1 MKQALLFPG
10 QGAQYPGMGKDFF
23 DNFSAAKEVFQQAD
37 DLLNMHLSKLM
48 FEGPQELLTETKNS
62 QLAIFVMSL
71 ALYAVIGE
79 ANPNTCA
86 GLSLGEY
93 SALVASKRLSFEEG
107 LTLVRDRGQF
117 MNDACEKTQGTMA
130 VVLGLEE
137 ENVAAAIAGLKDVWI
152 ANLNCPGQVVI
163 AGSKAALA
171 DAEAPIKEQG
181 AKRVLPLQVSGAFH
195 SPFMLSAQER
205 LTPKIHAA
213 NFNDSVIHLVM
224 NVPGDYVESSDNIR
238 QNLIDQ
244 VVQPVRWESGIR
256 AMESQGIERYIEIG
270 PGKTLC
276 GMNKKIGIAAPSINI
291 EKVEDLDAALA

>member
-1 MKQALLFPG
+1 MKQALIFPG
-10 QGAQYPGMGKDFF
+10 QGAQYPGMGKDFYE
-23 DNFSAAKEVFQQAD
+23 NFPAAKEVFEQAD
-37 DLLNMHLSKLM
+37 DLLSMRLSKLM
-48 FEGPQELLTETKNS
+48 FEGPQEVLTETKNS

-79 ANPNTCA
+79 KHPDTCA

-107 LTLVRDRGQF
+107 LLLVRDRGQF

-130 VVLGLEE
+130 VVLGLKEE
-137 ENVAAAIAGLKDVWI
+137 DVAAALSGLKDVWI

-163 AGSKAALA
+163 AGSKIAISS
-171 DAEAPIKEQG
+171 AEATLKAKG

-195 SPFMLSAQER
+195 SPFMHSAQER
-205 LTPKIHAA
+205 LAPKIHAA
-213 NFNDSVIHLVM
+213 NFKDSAIRLVM
-224 NVPGDYVESSDNIR
+224 NVPGDYVESSEDVR

-244 VVQPVRWESGIR
+244 VVQPVRWESGVH
-256 AMESQGIERYIEIG
+256 AMEREGIERYIEIG

-276 GMNKKIGIAAPSINI
+276 GMNKKIGISAPCINI
-291 EKVEDLDAALA
+291 EKVEDLDAVFA